1 MIRERLSSTSEKHTG
16 LSRRRFLAGALAVAA
31 AGLLLET
38 AAALAAES
46 PTPKAKLL
54 IGAATADITPKLPA
68 ALTGFQTVRIA
79 RTIQSPLAASVL
91 ALESRQGDRMVD
103 QAILVSCDL
112 CVIRPGIQEEFR
124 KHVAARLP
132 RFDVGK
138 LFLAAT
144 HTHSAPVLKQDQY
157 DEKQYGDATQPKDY
171 LPFLYERMAE
181 AVVKAW
187 DGRAPGAAAWG
198 LGHAVVGHNRRVLYA
213 DGHAQMLG
221 DTNDPKFRHIEG
233 YEDHAVD
240 ILCFYDHRRQLKA
253 AAISLACP
261 AQMSQGETVV
271 SADFWHYARERL
283 RQRCGKELCVLG
295 FCAPAGDQCPHLSYR
310 KKGEARMDRLRGLSR
325 TEELGRRIAEAVCDV
340 ADVLAKDIRTDVPLV
355 HRVRQVD
362 LPERIITAAEYAIA
376 KKVCAEIDAKNERKG
391 WDTWVRRL
399 YGGVCQRYLA
409 QQEGDRVYPMEMH
422 VLRLGD
428 VAIATNPFELYV
440 DYGVQIQARSPAEQ
454 TFLIQLA
461 SPMGDGYYVPTPRAV
476 AAGRFS
482 EKVMDNY
489 SATVMTNIVGPEGAQ
504 VLVDRTVKEIA
515 ELWSAPAGASAALS
529 R

>member
-1 MIRERLSSTSEKHTG
+1 MIRERLSPKTEKKAG
-16 LSRRRFLAGALAVAA
+16 PSYRQFFGGALAIAV

-38 AAALAAES
+38 TTVPAAENPS
-46 PTPKAKLL
+46 SKAKLL
-54 IGAATADITPKLPA
+54 IGAATADITPELPA
-68 ALTGFQTVRIA
+68 ALTGFQTVRIT
-79 RTIQSPLAASVL
+79 RTIQSPLTANVL
-91 ALESRQGDRMVD
+91 ALESRQGERTMD

-132 RFDVGK
+132 GFDVGK
-138 LFLAAT
+138 LFLTAT

-157 DEKQYGDATQPKDY
+157 DEEQYGDATQPKDY
-171 LPFLYERMAE
+171 LPFLYDRMAE

-187 DGRAPGAAAWG
+187 DGRAPGAVAWG
-198 LGHAVVGHNRRVLYA
+198 LGHAVVGHNRRVVYA

-221 DTNDPKFRHIEG
+221 NTNGPEFRHIEG

-240 ILCFYDHRRQLKA
+240 ILGFYDDQQQLKA

-283 RQRCGKELCVLG
+283 RQRYGKDLCVLG

-325 TEELGRRIAEAVCDV
+325 TQELGRRIAEAFFDV
-340 ADVLAKDIRTDVPLV
+340 AEVMAKDIRTDVPLT
-355 HRVRQVD
+355 HLVRHVD
-362 LPERIITAAEYAIA
+362 LPERIITEAEYAIA
-376 KKVCAEIDAKNERKG
+376 KGVCADVDAKSERQG

-399 YGGVCQRYLA
+399 YGGVCQRYVA
-409 QQEGDRVYPMEMH
+409 QQQGDRSYPMEMH

-440 DYGVQIQARSPAEQ
+440 DYGVQIQARSPADQ

-461 SPMGDGYYVPTPRAV
+461 SPLDDAYYVPTPRAV

-504 VLVDRTVKEIA
+504 VLVDRTVETIA
-515 ELWSAPAGASAALS
+515 TLWCAPAGPSAAPS

>member
-1 MIRERLSSTSEKHTG
+1 MIRERLSPRIVKKIRP
-16 LSRRRFLAGALAVAA
+16 SRRRFLGGALAIAA
-31 AGLLLET
+31 AGLLLGT
-38 AAALAAES
+38 AATLAAES
-46 PTPKAKLL
+46 PPSKTQLL
-54 IGAATADITPKLPA
+54 IGAATVDITPKLPA
-68 ALTGFQTVRIA
+68 AITGFQTARITH
-79 RTIQSPLAASVL
+79 TIQSPLTANVL
-91 ALESRQGDRMVD
+91 ALESRQGQRTVD
-103 QAILVSCDL
+103 QAIMVSCDL

-124 KHVAARLP
+124 KHVAARLAG
-132 RFDVGK
+132 FDVGK

-157 DEKQYGDATQPKDY
+157 DEEQYGDATQPKDY

-187 DGRAPGAAAWG
+187 DGRSPGAVAWG
-198 LGHAVVGHNRRVLYA
+198 LGHAVVGHNRRVVYA

-221 DTNDPKFRHIEG
+221 NTNDPTFRHVEG

-240 ILCFYDHRRQLKA
+240 ILGFYDDQRQLKA
-253 AAISLACP
+253 TAISLACT

-271 SADFWHYARERL
+271 SADFWHDARERL
-283 RQRCGKELCVLG
+283 RQRYGKDLSVLG

-325 TEELGRRIAEAVCDV
+325 TEELGRRIAEAFFDV
-340 ADVLAKDIRTDVPLV
+340 ADVMAKDVRTDVPLIHLV
-355 HRVRQVD
+355 QQIE
-362 LPERIITAAEYAIA
+362 LPERIITEAENAIA
-376 KKVCAEIDAKNERKG
+376 KNVCANIDAKNNRQG

-399 YGGVCQRYLA
+399 YGGVCERYVA
-409 QQEGDRVYPMEMH
+409 QQQGDRSYPLEMH

-440 DYGVQIQARSPAEQ
+440 DYGVQIQARSPADQ

-461 SPMGDGYYVPTPRAV
+461 SPLGDAYYVPTPRAV

-489 SATVMTNIVGPEGAQ
+489 SATVMSNIVGPEGAQ
-504 VLVDRTVKEIA
+504 VLVDRTIEAIA
-515 ELWSAPAGASAALS
+515 GLWSAPAGASAVPS